1 MPMSMSMPVA
11 VAVTVS
17 MSLVEKPFGFG
28 LSLDSVGEEGK
39 VGEASQGPDQN
50 FVHFKFI
57 VINVRTCVA
66 YKSLFFRNLT
76 VNIKFK
82 YISKKQLINN

>member
-1 MPMSMSMPVA
+1 MSMSMPVA
-11 VAVTVS
+11 VAVTVAVSVS

-82 YISKKQLINN
+82 FISKNS